1 MEVRPAL
8 VLLLSGLLWLAAI
21 GLAGCQRDVVPP
33 LVEVNEVSPRAI
45 ELGERLELRGAG
57 FPQGRAALVTFS
69 GVIHRAGEG
78 DSSASI
84 VVEGVV
90 ATTERI
96 EIVVRESFEERF
108 CGRGDRATHATF
120 VGEVEVAFA
129 SKNPGAPP
137 LVGAM
142 KGVNLDVRPAS
153 VRADVLEA
161 RAAEGNRVLAFVGLV
176 TSAPSARGLLIDEVK
191 AGSIGE
197 AYGIRQGDFLT
208 AFDGV
213 HVFGPE
219 DVLPASSREARLRI
233 RHVEEG
239 GEGSEETKVVP
250 LNGYA
255 GHRVPRELEPAL
267 VIVALALVA
276 LLLFVVPGPAALTRI
291 EIGLAARLRGRR
303 WPALLR
309 AAFGDRVDACA
320 SILGTATLATFALGP
335 HVLGPDLDGIALVV
349 VATSALVAAR
359 AAGASGIVAT
369 LRACVDV
376 TVSVLVLVI
385 ALVEL
390 AALGGAVH
398 LSELV
403 RAQGGAP
410 WQAAAAQKPA
420 AAALAVIYCVALV
433 GILRTRSEKASSR
446 VAVRVLERVGLLCAS
461 SIAVAAFFGGW
472 NLPGT
477 DDVRTTSLR
486 VLAALVFVMKTWL
499 VAGGLSGIATLAA
512 SWSLA
517 DSRRFALKKLG
528 LALLVAAILVV
539 VERRLAPSAAVEN
552 AFGAAAVTTVVLL
565 LSRSAGRIKSAL
577 GRREPHASPFL

>member
-1 MEVRPAL
+1 MRPAL
-8 VLLLSGLLWLAAI
+8 VLLLVWLAAI
-21 GLAGCQRDVVPP
+21 GLAGCRREVVPP
-33 LVEVNEVSPRAI
+33 LVEVTEVAPKAV

-69 GVIHRAGEG
+69 GVIHRAGES
-78 DSSASI
+78 DTSATI
-84 VVEGVV
+84 DFEGNV
-90 ATTERI
+90 ATSERI
-96 EIVVRESFEERF
+96 EIIVREAFEERF

-137 LVGAM
+137 LVGTM
-142 KGVNLDVRPAS
+142 KGITLDVRPAS
-153 VRADVLEA
+153 VRADVLA
-161 RAAEGNRVLAFVGLV
+161 SRAAEGGRVLEFLGLV
-176 TSAPSARGLLIDEVK
+176 TSAPSARGLLVDEVK
-191 AGSIGE
+191 PGSIAE
-197 AYGIRQGDFLT
+197 AYGIRTGDFLT

-255 GHRVPRELEPAL
+255 GRRVPRELEPAL
-267 VIVALALVA
+267 VIVALALAA
-276 LLLFVVPGPAALTRI
+276 LLLFVTPGPAALTRI

-309 AAFGDRVDACA
+309 SAFGDRVDAGA
-320 SILGTATLATFALGP
+320 SILGTAMLSTFAVGP
-335 HVLGPDLDGIALVV
+335 HVLGPDLDGLTLV
-349 VATSALVAAR
+349 VATSSALVVAR
-359 AAGASGIVAT
+359 ASEARGFVAT
-369 LRACVDV
+369 LRTCVDMS
-376 TVSVLVLVI
+376 VSILVLVI

-420 AAALAVIYCVALV
+420 AAVLAIIYCLALI
-433 GILRTRSEKASSR
+433 GILRVRTDAKPLRPA
-446 VAVRVLERVGLLCAS
+446 ARVLERVGILCAS
-461 SIAVAAFFGGW
+461 SVAVAAFFGGW

-477 DDVRTTSLR
+477 DDVRSTSLR
-486 VLAALVFVMKTWL
+486 ILAAVVFVLKTWL
-499 VAGGLSGIATLAA
+499 VAGAVSGIAALAS

-517 DSRRFALKKLG
+517 DSRKFALKKLG
-528 LALLVAAILVV
+528 LALLVAGILVV
-539 VERRLAPSAAVEN
+539 VERRVAPSAAVEN
-552 AFGAAAVTTVVLL
+552 AFGAAAVTVVVLL
-565 LSRSAGRIKSAL
+565 VSRSAGRIKSAL